1 MGSAL
6 NEAGSEP
13 ALLRFPPVK
22 SFVAVATDFVRVYC
36 AAVAPDADTLS
47 RIALCA
53 HELAENVVKY
63 SSGGM
68 CTMEVSIRVP
78 KTAGSTIELSLTTKN
93 AATQEQL
100 EKAEHYLEQ
109 LEKAENAE
117 RFYDRCI
124 AESVTREVGSGLG
137 LARIRA
143 EGLMEITHEVT
154 GGDIS
159 VTARAHLEDHDE
171 EAE

>member
-1 MGSAL
+1 VGSAL
-6 NEAGSEP
+6 NETSSEP

-47 RIALCA
+47 RIALVA
-53 HELAENVVKY
+53 HEMAENVVKY
-63 SSGGM
+63 SAGGL

-78 KTAGSTIELSLTTKN
+78 KTPGSAIELSLTTKN
-93 AATQEQL
+93 RATPEQL
-100 EKAEHYLEQ
+100 EKAESYLVQ

-117 RFYDRCI
+117 RFYDKCI
-124 AESVTREVGSGLG
+124 AESVTRDVGSGLG

-143 EGLMEITHEVT
+143 EGLMQIGHEVA
-154 GGDIS
+154 GADIS
-159 VTARAHLEDHDE
+159 ITARVHLEDHDE
-171 EAE
+171 AGK

>member
-1 MGSAL
+1 MSQKSQSGP
-6 NEAGSEP
+6 EP

-47 RIALCA
+47 RIALVA

-63 SSGGM
+63 SAGGM

-78 KTAGSTIELSLTTKN
+78 ETAGSAIELSLTTSN
-93 AATQEQL
+93 AATPEQL
-100 EKAEHYLEQ
+100 DKAKNYLER

-117 RFYDRCI
+117 RFYDQCI
-124 AESVTREVGSGLG
+124 ADSATRAVGSGLG

-143 EGLMEITHEVT
+143 EGLMQ
-154 GGDIS
+154 IS
-159 VTARAHLEDHDE
+159 HQVSDRHIRVNARALLEDRDE
-171 EAE
+171 EAK